1 MSDMGYPFYAYKIFK
16 RGVRSMD
23 ITVFIASHAHTIIG
37 FVAGALM
44 WDAVSEVRPKTCVWA
59 LACFVV
65 AVCLAI
71 T

>member
-1 MSDMGYPFYAYKIFK
+1 
-16 RGVRSMD
+16 MD
-23 ITVFIASHAHTIIG
+23 IAVFIASKAHIIIG
-37 FVAGALM
+37 FIAGALM

>member
-1 MSDMGYPFYAYKIFK
+1 MNIA
-16 RGVRSMD
+16 
-23 ITVFIASHAHTIIG
+23 VFIASHAHVIIG

-44 WDAVSEVRPKTCVWA
+44 GDAVLEVRPKTCIWA